1 MRFFL
6 DNCLSP
12 RYAESLHVLSERD
25 GHEVTHLVKK
35 FARDATDPTWMRK
48 LGEEG
53 DWVIVSG
60 DTRIIR
66 TPQLKAE
73 WLASGLTAF
82 FLSPR
87 WMQMKYWPQIGM
99 LVRWWPKILEQ
110 SGLVERG
117 AGFEVP
123 AQPPGRLK
131 VLR

>member
-1 MRFFL
+1 VRFFL

-12 RYAESLHVLSERD
+12 RYAESLHILSDRD
-25 GHEVTHLVKK
+25 GHEVTHLKDK
-35 FARDATDPTWMRK
+35 FERDVRDPVWIRK
-48 LGEEG
+48 LGEEKE
-53 DWVIVSG
+53 WVIVSG

-87 WMQMKYWPQIGM
+87 WMHAKYWPQIGM
-99 LVRWWPKILEQ
+99 LLRWWPKILEQ
-110 SGLVERG
+110 SALVERG

-123 AQPPGRLK
+123 YQSPGRLK
-131 VLR
+131 VIR